1 MTPERAAITLTTIL
15 HACDG
20 LDRFDREPV
29 DPGWLALNY
38 FAQVS
43 PSEPVVVVKGEE
55 LDGCVG
61 ALVFGATKP
70 RQWGILYDVRQALGD
85 GASRSPMN
93 SATTFLHRGMIEETT
108 LEGLYCS
115 EADVEQGQGST
126 TIEKEA
132 DLLAATLLM
141 PFHNFRKQ
149 IGPKQRADFGILG
162 RLADRYGVALTAV
175 ILRWLDYTETRA
187 LVVVSNEG
195 FALWSKP
202 STSALR
208 TGRFIRTKN
217 AMFELPSVSIARSQL
232 GATPAVRSADQPS
245 DVWFDEPVFETS
257 LRADRLDLEITLIQF
272 DRLVEPLQ
280 EEKSDL
286 ADRMNAPR
294 W

>member
-1 MTPERAAITLTTIL
+1 
-15 HACDG
+15 
-20 LDRFDREPV
+20 
-29 DPGWLALNY
+29 
-38 FAQVS
+38 
-43 PSEPVVVVKGEE
+43 
-55 LDGCVG
+55 
-61 ALVFGATKP
+61 
-70 RQWGILYDVRQALGD
+70 
-85 GASRSPMN
+85 
-93 SATTFLHRGMIEETT
+93 
-108 LEGLYCS
+108 
-115 EADVEQGQGST
+115 
-126 TIEKEA
+126 
-132 DLLAATLLM
+132 M

-286 ADRMNAPR
+286 ADRMNAPVGR
-294 W
+294 